1 MVLATIDRV
10 EEGVLIVLTHTDPVQ
25 TIHLPLVLFP
35 ELEEGDV
42 VEISI
47 EKNLE
52 IAQELRD
59 RIVKLREG
67 LNRVEL

>member
-1 MVLATIDRV
+1 MVLGSIDRV
-10 EEGVLIVLTHTDPVQ
+10 EEGTLIVLTHTDPVRM
-25 TIHLPLVLFP
+25 IHLPLALFP
-35 ELEEGDV
+35 DLEEGDV

-52 IAQELRD
+52 IAQEMRD
-59 RIVKLREG
+59 RIIRLREG